1 VFRWAWRLFRRDW
14 RQQVRVLA
22 LLTVA
27 IVATVVGASAAYNI
41 GPARGNAEFG
51 AANHLFTY
59 FDVADAQSVD
69 ALLTAAEDWF
79 GDIDVVTSREVA
91 VPGSVDSVEFRG
103 QDPNGAFSDPML
115 ALLKGRYPTAPDEVA
130 VTNRLAETFALDI
143 GASFELGGEA
153 WTVVGLVE
161 NPSDLSDEF
170 ALLAPS
176 QWEFGQSITFLV
188 DASSDRVESFRPPE
202 EMQFEGNLI
211 GGRPSQE
218 GGFAVVM
225 VLIVAVIALL
235 LISLVAA
242 AGFVAV
248 AQRRLRQ
255 LGMLAAVG
263 ASEAHLRFVMVAN
276 GGVIGAL
283 AALLGAG
290 GGALAW
296 VLAAPRIEAAVGH
309 RIDRFN
315 IPW

>member
-1 VFRWAWRLFRRDW
+1 
-14 RQQVRVLA
+14 
-22 LLTVA
+22 
-27 IVATVVGASAAYNI
+27 
-41 GPARGNAEFG
+41 
-51 AANHLFTY
+51 
-59 FDVADAQSVD
+59 
-69 ALLTAAEDWF
+69 
-79 GDIDVVTSREVA
+79 
-91 VPGSVDSVEFRG
+91 
-103 QDPNGAFSDPML
+103 ML

-188 DASSDRVESFRPPE
+188 DASSDRVNSFRPPE